1 MVKLTQRRRPTGSQ
15 DPPWEPANPRLPPRY
30 LAVPG
35 DNRPGSEAEPRGGY
49 VPGQTLGRR
58 HGTLTPALS
67 RRERGRRRRG
77 SATID
82 YFLIIAIVLP
92 LAAFI
97 LRIAPRAIQS
107 VYDLLTVVVAWPF
120 M

>member
-1 MVKLTQRRRPTGSQ
+1 MVEGIAPVS
-15 DPPWEPANPRLPPRY
+15 RLAP
-30 LAVPG
+30 
-35 DNRPGSEAEPRGGY
+35 NRFS
-49 VPGQTLGRR
+49 
-58 HGTLTPALS
+58 S
-67 RRERGRRRRG
+67 KRGRLLYGRRRG

-82 YFLIIAIVLP
+82 YFLLIAITLP

-120 M
+120 L

>member
-1 MVKLTQRRRPTGSQ
+1 MVGVMNRGRRRAPQSLS
-15 DPPWEPANPRLPPRY
+15 PWERAAGAARRVRVYEYTLSLPA
-30 LAVPG
+30 
-35 DNRPGSEAEPRGGY
+35 
-49 VPGQTLGRR
+49 
-58 HGTLTPALS
+58 LTPALS
-67 RRERGRRRRG
+67 QRERGRKRRG

-97 LRIAPRAIQS
+97 LRIAPRAIQL

>member
-1 MVKLTQRRRPTGSQ
+1 MGSRLERRS
-15 DPPWEPANPRLPPRY
+15 
-30 LAVPG
+30 
-35 DNRPGSEAEPRGGY
+35 
-49 VPGQTLGRR
+49 
-58 HGTLTPALS
+58 
-67 RRERGRRRRG
+67 RRG

-82 YFLIIAIVLP
+82 YFLIICIVLP

-97 LRIAPRAIQS
+97 FRIAPRAMYS

>member
-1 MVKLTQRRRPTGSQ
+1 MGIVNCLVVQR
-15 DPPWEPANPRLPPRY
+15 N
-30 LAVPG
+30 
-35 DNRPGSEAEPRGGY
+35 EAEPRGRC
-49 VPGQTLGRR
+49 VPGRTLGRR
-58 HGTLTPALS
+58 F
-67 RRERGRRRRG
+67 RRRG

-82 YFLIIAIVLP
+82 YFLMICIVLP

-97 LRIAPRAIQS
+97 MRIAPRAIQS

>member
-1 MVKLTQRRRPTGSQ
+1 VGL
-15 DPPWEPANPRLPPRY
+15 
-30 LAVPG
+30 
-35 DNRPGSEAEPRGGY
+35 
-49 VPGQTLGRR
+49 
-58 HGTLTPALS
+58 
-67 RRERGRRRRG
+67 RRRG

-82 YFLIIAIVLP
+82 YFLMICIVLP

-97 LRIAPRAIQS
+97 MRIAPRAIQS

>member
-1 MVKLTQRRRPTGSQ
+1 MGIRPRRRRRRT
-15 DPPWEPANPRLPPRY
+15 AL
-30 LAVPG
+30 
-35 DNRPGSEAEPRGGY
+35 
-49 VPGQTLGRR
+49 TL
-58 HGTLTPALS
+58 ALS
-67 RRERGRRRRG
+67 QRERERRG

-82 YFLIIAIVLP
+82 YFLIICIVVP

-97 LRIAPRAIQS
+97 MRIAPRAIWS

>member
-1 MVKLTQRRRPTGSQ
+1 MGQLMNRRR
-15 DPPWEPANPRLPPRY
+15 RLARKS
-30 LAVPG
+30 LSIRERVACVASRVRVCRCEFFSG
-35 DNRPGSEAEPRGGY
+35 A
-49 VPGQTLGRR
+49 
-58 HGTLTPALS
+58 LTPALS
-67 RRERGRRRRG
+67 QRERGWRRRG

-97 LRIAPRAIQS
+97 LRIGPRAIQS

-120 M
+120 L

>member
-1 MVKLTQRRRPTGSQ
+1 MGITS
-15 DPPWEPANPRLPPRY
+15 
-30 LAVPG
+30 
-35 DNRPGSEAEPRGGY
+35 RGGR
-49 VPGQTLGRR
+49 TRR
-58 HGTLTPALS
+58 GTSLTLTLS
-67 RRERGRRRRG
+67 QRERGRKG

-82 YFLIIAIVLP
+82 YFLIICIVLP

-97 LRIAPRAIQS
+97 MRIAPRAIQS

>member
-1 MVKLTQRRRPTGSQ
+1 MVDVG
-15 DPPWEPANPRLPPRY
+15 
-30 LAVPG
+30 
-35 DNRPGSEAEPRGGY
+35 PRGM
-49 VPGQTLGRR
+49 QR
-58 HGTLTPALS
+58 TLTPALS
-67 RRERGRRRRG
+67 QKERGRRRQRRG

-82 YFLIIAIVLP
+82 YFLLIAIVLP

>member
-1 MVKLTQRRRPTGSQ
+1 VLRISAAGHRT
-15 DPPWEPANPRLPPRY
+15 
-30 LAVPG
+30 
-35 DNRPGSEAEPRGGY
+35 
-49 VPGQTLGRR
+49 R
-58 HGTLTPALS
+58 HFET
-67 RRERGRRRRG
+67 GRRRHG

-82 YFLIIAIVLP
+82 YFLLICIVLP

-97 LRIAPRAIQS
+97 LRVAPRAMQS